1 MNRQI
6 CILGAPSAIGI
17 RPYDD
22 GTVRRLD
29 LAPAALRAQGL
40 VQRLSARDEGDVIP
54 PPYRELVRPPNRIR
68 NEIDVAEY
76 SRALAAR
83 IDKAVGAGEF
93 LLVLGG
99 ECSIVLGSLLG
110 FVDRGPLGLVYIDGQ
125 SDFYTPENS
134 TTGSAAAMGLALAVG
149 KGRGPLATLRGAGPL
164 VAGEHTVMIGRRDD
178 EDNRDGAGKDALAEF
193 GVLDIDG
200 DALVR
205 MGCAAAAAAA
215 LGRVTSPRVAGFWI
229 HLDADAIDPREMP
242 AVDSPVPGGPSI
254 DEIVELI
261 APLVRHPKA
270 LGMELTIYD
279 PGLDPDRA
287 CAARLATAMERILRP
302 SQAGGLRS

>member
-1 MNRQI
+1 
-6 CILGAPSAIGI
+6 
-17 RPYDD
+17 
-22 GTVRRLD
+22 
-29 LAPAALRAQGL
+29 
-40 VQRLSARDEGDVIP
+40 
-54 PPYRELVRPPNRIR
+54 
-68 NEIDVAEY
+68 
-76 SRALAAR
+76 
-83 IDKAVGAGEF
+83 
-93 LLVLGG
+93 
-99 ECSIVLGSLLG
+99 LG
-110 FVDRGPLGLVYIDGQ
+110 FVDRGPLGLIYIDGQ

-149 KGRGPLATLRGAGPL
+149 KGSGPLATLRGDGPL

-205 MGCAAAAAAA
+205 MGCTAAAAAA
-215 LGRVTSPRVAGFWI
+215 LERVTSPPVAGYWI
-229 HLDADAIDPREMP
+229 HLDADAIDPREIP

-254 DEIVELI
+254 DEIVELV

-279 PGLDPDRA
+279 PGLDSDRA